1 MPKFFTDNWQYL
13 TAFLAAIW
21 IVGSFIA
28 QRKSE
33 LSWKRTEFLF
43 EQAKYLETDADLSEI
58 LRIVEDRNG
67 SVSLDDVLA
76 DKTSLSES
84 EQLRYQHSLD
94 KLLNLFDRL
103 YYAVTTAKTL
113 NKSEIQI
120 FGWYLD
126 RLAEDQRVRKY
137 CETEGFSDV
146 IRLAHLNNPQVP
158 GPVDGVPLVRSR
170 RGVSE

>member
-1 MPKFFTDNWQYL
+1 MPKFLTDNWQYV
-13 TAFLAAIW
+13 TACLAAIW

-33 LSWKRTEFLF
+33 LRWKRTEFLF
-43 EQAKYLETDADLSEI
+43 EQAKYLETDPDLSEI
-58 LRIVEDRNG
+58 LRIVEDRND

-76 DKTSLSES
+76 DTTPLSKS
-84 EQLRYQHSLD
+84 DQLRYQHSLD

-113 NKSEIQI
+113 DKSEIQI

-146 IRLAHLNNPQVP
+146 IRLAHLNNPQVV
-158 GPVDGVPLVRSR
+158 GPVDSIPQIQQPPDLSH
-170 RGVSE
+170 